1 MPNVSTF
8 TEFVNALTSINT
20 GDVINITADLDF
32 NTWLPSAGLTFPLHC
47 PSDSHQVENVIINGN
62 GHTIY
67 NLTNSYSGRDND
79 GTFAFHVLTGKECI
93 QINNLNFLNCS
104 CMSEKPVFT
113 VNVNQST
120 TYPSIGI
127 YDSTIQGAFSYSPF
141 FNNFWCVRCMITIQS
156 NTGTFVTTADNTN
169 PIYKQCWIYLNNISK
184 TSTRAILPKLDQC
197 YVKGSINYAALGA
210 ANQLAITTSCNNS
223 CINVSADVSPFSF
236 NVPLSTIVRQW
247 GDKKSIVNTDKLVG
261 TTASTD
267 ERTIAVTDE
276 QMRDADYLYNLGFE
290 ILPTQAGE

>member
-1 MPNVSTF
+1 MPNVATF
-8 TEFVNALTSINT
+8 EQFVNALTSINT

-47 PSDSHQVENVIINGN
+47 PSDKHQVENVIINGN

-67 NLTNSYSGRDND
+67 NLTNSYSNGNN

-104 CMSEKPVFT
+104 CMSEKTVFT
-113 VNVNQST
+113 VNINQST
-120 TYPSIGI
+120 TPSIGI
-127 YDSTIQGAFSYSPF
+127 YDSTIQGAFAYSLF
-141 FNNFWCVRCMITIQS
+141 FNNFWCVRCMLTIQS
-156 NTGTFVTTADNTN
+156 NTGAFVTSADNTN
-169 PIYKQCWIYLNNISK
+169 PVYKQCWIYLNNISK

-210 ANQLAITTSCNNS
+210 AGQLTITTSCNNT
-223 CINVSADVSPFSF
+223 CINVTADVTPFSF
-236 NVPLSTIVRQW
+236 NVPLSTIVRQQ

-267 ERTIAVTDE
+267 ARLIAVTDK
-276 QMRDADYLYNLGFE
+276 QMRDADYLFNIGFD
-290 ILPTQAGE
+290 ILPT

>member
-1 MPNVSTF
+1 MPNVATF
-8 TEFVNALTSINT
+8 EQFVDALTSIET

-32 NTWLPSAGLTFPLHC
+32 NTWLPSSGLTFPLHC
-47 PSDSHQVENVIINGN
+47 PSDSHQVENVVINGN

-67 NLTNSYSGRDND
+67 NLSNSNSNGNN

-113 VNVNQST
+113 VNINQN

-127 YDSTIQGAFSYSPF
+127 YDSTIQGAFSFSPF
-141 FNNFWCVRCMITIQS
+141 YNNFWCVRCMITIQS
-156 NTGTFVTTADNTN
+156 NKGSFVTSADNTN

-210 ANQLAITTSCNNS
+210 ANQLTITTSCQNS
-223 CINVSADVSPFSF
+223 CINVSADVTPFSF
-236 NVPLSTIVRQW
+236 NVPLSTIVRQQ
-247 GDKKSIVNTDKLVG
+247 GDKKTIVNTDKLVG

-267 ERTIAVTDE
+267 VRLIAVTDE
-276 QMRDADYLYNLGFE
+276 QMRDADYLFNIGFE
-290 ILPTQAGE
+290 ILPT

>member
-1 MPNVSTF
+1 MPNVATF
-8 TEFVNALTSINT
+8 EQFVDALTSINT

-67 NLTNSYSGRDND
+67 NLSNSYSNGNN

-113 VNVNQST
+113 VNVDHNAN
-120 TYPSIGI
+120 YPSIGI
-127 YDSTIQGAFSYSPF
+127 YDSTIQGAFSFSPF
-141 FNNFWCVRCMITIQS
+141 LRNFWCVRCMITIQS
-156 NTGTFVTTADNTN
+156 NTGSVVTIADNTN
-169 PIYKQCWIYLNNISK
+169 PFYKQCWIYLNNISK
-184 TSTRAILPKLDQC
+184 TSTRTILPKLEQC

-210 ANQLAITTSCNNS
+210 ANQLTITTGCNNS
-223 CINVSADVSPFSF
+223 CINVSADVTGFSF

-267 ERTIAVTDE
+267 ARTIAVTDE
-276 QMRDADYLYNLGFE
+276 QMRDADYLFNIGFD
-290 ILPTQAGE
+290 ILPT